1 MFFRKSILAGL
12 TGLLLISACKNED
25 NKNASQAQSMTVKA
39 VRVEPH
45 NVPLSFE
52 YAARA
57 QGSKETQVRARV
69 GGILLKRNYT
79 EGATVKAGDV
89 LFEIDP
95 APYKVALAQAKAQL
109 AQSRAQLKSAQND
122 WDRIST
128 LFKQHVVSEKSRD
141 DSLAA
146 LDTAK
151 ASVQAAQAQV
161 DQAQLNLD
169 YTTVTAPISGVT
181 SMEAQSEGSL
191 ISATGESSLLTNIT
205 QVDPIYVI
213 FRRLKVKFCP

>member
-69 GGILLKRNYT
+69 GGILLNAIIRKGR
-79 EGATVKAGDV
+79 
-89 LFEIDP
+89 P
-95 APYKVALAQAKAQL
+95 
-109 AQSRAQLKSAQND
+109 LKPEM
-122 WDRIST
+122 
-128 LFKQHVVSEKSRD
+128 FC
-141 DSLAA
+141 
-146 LDTAK
+146 
-151 ASVQAAQAQV
+151 
-161 DQAQLNLD
+161 
-169 YTTVTAPISGVT
+169 
-181 SMEAQSEGSL
+181 
-191 ISATGESSLLTNIT
+191 
-205 QVDPIYVI
+205 
-213 FRRLKVKFCP
+213 LK